1 MSCQVTLAY
10 LQESCQ
16 VVLARIPFSLRLPL
30 VIFHLL
36 TPTLLPYKTPLS
48 LVLLELSP
56 VSLPT
61 CCHCSVGKSCPTFW
75 DPMDCTMLVSP
86 VLLSLLELA
95 QIHVHWVVML
105 SIHCSLSHSI
115 LLLLPS
121 VLPSIRHFT
130 IESALCITW
139 PKYWSFSI
147 SPSNEYSGLISF
159 RVVWFDI
166 LAVLGTLKSLLQH
179 LNFNFSSYGS
189 QPSLGFPDSWVGKE
203 SACNAGGSGSIPGWE
218 DLLEKG

>member
-16 VVLARIPFSLRLPL
+16 VVLTRIPFSLRLPL

-86 VLLSLLELA
+86 VLSLLELA

-121 VLPSIRHFT
+121 VLPSIRYFT

-147 SPSNEYSGLISF
+147 STLMNIQGWFPSELSDLIS
-159 RVVWFDI
+159 WQ
-166 LAVLGTLKSLLQH
+166 S
-179 LNFNFSSYGS
+179 
-189 QPSLGFPDSWVGKE
+189 
-203 SACNAGGSGSIPGWE
+203 
-218 DLLEKG
+218 